1 MKNQIVIVGGGI
13 TGLVTANYLFERG
26 VTDIS
31 IFETQNYLGGVL
43 KDEIINK
50 EFFINSCQYLEVGS
64 KWYKFIPENLRNKI
78 LIEFPH
84 TYSSYTECED
94 KKIFTKDFAG
104 PVFNFKPTFNSAKIS
119 HSLENRIMAY
129 PLKTQSFIKKWLKNI
144 DLNIDELS
152 SNSSYGLALRRIYFK
167 NYLQEVF
174 KKKNQKIFDET
185 HGLKRKELKLKSLIA
200 ALPAN
205 GYNKFFHQFENILK
219 KKKIKIYN
227 KSPIKVEFDN
237 KKIQIYSR
245 GQKVDFD
252 KLIWTGNPTSIIKK
266 VLNKKLNSLN
276 IKNVNFFFKINKN
289 INLNHYVQYFSDVSK
304 ISRVF
309 IYSNKYF
316 SKITV
321 ETFNHELD
329 MARIRLETLKVL
341 NLLNIKLEENDLEY
355 YGHKDYRTY
364 NIISNSDYEIIKEFY
379 EYNDSLDIINS
390 GWEKYGRDLKFD
402 QIFKSL
408 KLIIK

>member
-1 MKNQIVIVGGGI
+1 M
-13 TGLVTANYLFERG
+13 
-26 VTDIS
+26 
-31 IFETQNYLGGVL
+31 
-43 KDEIINK
+43 
-50 EFFINSCQYLEVGS
+50 
-64 KWYKFIPENLRNKI
+64 
-78 LIEFPH
+78 
-84 TYSSYTECED
+84 
-94 KKIFTKDFAG
+94 
-104 PVFNFKPTFNSAKIS
+104 
-119 HSLENRIMAY
+119 
-129 PLKTQSFIKKWLKNI
+129 
-144 DLNIDELS
+144 
-152 SNSSYGLALRRIYFK
+152 
-167 NYLQEVF
+167 
-174 KKKNQKIFDET
+174 
-185 HGLKRKELKLKSLIA
+185 
-200 ALPAN
+200 
-205 GYNKFFHQFENILK
+205 
-219 KKKIKIYN
+219 
-227 KSPIKVEFDN
+227 EFDN